1 MSRLRVVAAAAAL
14 ATLAAAP
21 TASAHQGNPNFRSV
35 IDGVTP
41 STPGVHLQVL
51 NFDDRLE
58 LRNTSGKTVTVQ
70 GYQGEPYARVL
81 ADGTV
86 QVNKRSP
93 AYYLNG
99 DRTGDAT
106 VPPTADPSA
115 APQWQTIDRSGDLQW
130 HDHRIH
136 WMGTGLPPKVKDKG
150 KRTKIFD
157 WNVPVQV
164 GSSKGAIAGTL
175 FYQPR
180 PGGGAPI
187 GAVVALIA
195 LALAGAGATVVV
207 RRRRGPAGGE
217 KSEKGEKRVGSEVW

>member
-14 ATLAAAP
+14 AALAAAP

-35 IDGVTP
+35 IDAVRPAVSGV
-41 STPGVHLQVL
+41 SLQVL

-58 LRNTSGKTVTVQ
+58 LRNTSGRTVMVQ
-70 GYQGEPYARVL
+70 GYDREPYARVL
-81 ADGTV
+81 GDGTV

-99 DRTGDAT
+99 DRTGTAT

-115 APQWQTIDRSGDLQW
+115 APQWQTIDRSGDFQW

-136 WMGTGLPPKVKDKG
+136 WMGTGLPPKIHNKNV
-150 KRTKIFD
+150 RTKIFD
-157 WNVPVQV
+157 WKVPMQV
-164 GSSKGAIAGTL
+164 GSSEGAIAGTL

-180 PGGGAPI
+180 PGGGPPV
-187 GAVVALIA
+187 GAIAALVA
-195 LALAGAGATVVV
+195 LALVGALATIVV
-207 RRRRGPAGGE
+207 RRRRGGAGGE
-217 KSEKGEKRVGSEVW
+217 KSEKTAEKVGSEAW